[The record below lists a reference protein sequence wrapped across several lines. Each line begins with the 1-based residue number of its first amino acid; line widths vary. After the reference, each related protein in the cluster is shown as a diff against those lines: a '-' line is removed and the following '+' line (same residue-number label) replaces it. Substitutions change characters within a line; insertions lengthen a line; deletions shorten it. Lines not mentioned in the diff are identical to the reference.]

1 MNRRNLPQ
9 VFIFIILLTAFLNS
23 CQLGKE
29 NDNDKLNR
37 LYLPDLNLLYE
48 DYEQLDSTRAYEA
61 FANKLVDAN
70 RDLNSSELYVEA
82 ASLYAQAGKSDS
94 VAILLHKAID
104 NGMANPKIISKL
116 HGLNKNIDSP
126 LWQSLQKRLDSIK
139 LQLNDVTNFSMEMG
153 SMTLFW
159 SYFDRAVKDTANAKS
174 IFKEFIFKGPKE
186 LRDFYAVRY
195 LNLNNMYGQ
204 MINASPDYYNYLKY
218 QFNPDSINSLKSKTT
233 QWMSNFK
240 NIYPNAI
247 FPKVYV
253 VPGILNS
260 GGTATEMG
268 MFVGGD
274 MYGRSDSMP
283 KEGLTTWQKD
293 AIMKVSD
300 LPVLTI
306 HELMHFQQNYQDIEN
321 GETVLAQ
328 VIGEGVCDFL
338 VELCSGEELEN
349 SNLIYLSDEENMQK
363 IMNDLKNDLFKE
375 DNSRWLYNG
384 GAINDR
390 PHDLGYSVGYLISK
404 SYYRNADD
412 KEKAVYELLNTNDV
426 ISVLKGSD
434 YAYLLN
440 KDL

>member
-9 VFIFIILLTAFLNS
+9 VFIFIILMTAFLNS
-23 CQLGKE
+23 CQRGKE
-29 NDNDKLNR
+29 NDNDKLKR
-37 LYLPDLNLLYE
+37 LFLPDLNLLYE
-48 DYEQLDSTRAYEA
+48 DYEQLDSTRAYKA
-61 FANKLVDAN
+61 FANKLVNAN

-82 ASLYAQAGKSDS
+82 ASLYAQAGQSDS

-116 HGLNKNIDSP
+116 HGLDKNKDTP
-126 LWQSLQKRLDSIK
+126 LWQSLQKRLDSIQ
-139 LQLNDVTNFSMEMG
+139 LQLKDVSNFSMEMG

-159 SYFDRAVKDTANAKS
+159 SYFDRAVKDTANAKA

-204 MINASPDYYNYLKY
+204 MINASPDYYHYLKY
-218 QFNPDSINSLKSKTT
+218 QFNPDSINSLKSTTT
-233 QWMSNFK
+233 QWMRNFK
-240 NIYPNAI
+240 NIYPKAI

-349 SNLIYLSDEENMQK
+349 SNLIYLSDEGNEQK

-390 PHDLGYSVGYLISK
+390 PHDLGYTVGYLISK
-404 SYYRNADD
+404 SYYRNAED

-434 YAYLLN
+434 YAYLLH